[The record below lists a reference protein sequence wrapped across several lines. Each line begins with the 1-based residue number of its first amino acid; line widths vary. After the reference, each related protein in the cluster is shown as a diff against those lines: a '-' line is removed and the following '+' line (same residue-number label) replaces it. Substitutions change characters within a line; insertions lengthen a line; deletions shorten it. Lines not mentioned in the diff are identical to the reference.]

1 MGRKT
6 YEFGCKFGLQPEQP
20 AYPHMLHFIF
30 SDSFTLEN
38 ADSTVQIKKINLN
51 EIELIQKQRG
61 SDIYLNPLILGQ
73 GIKLFGASK
82 QTYKTKLIE
91 TELFENGLLF
101 YTYKINY

>member
-30 SDSFTLEN
+30 SDNFTLEN
-38 ADSTVQIKKINLN
+38 ADSKVQFKKINLN

-61 SDIYLNPLILGQ
+61 SYIYLCGGGEFTDGFWI
-73 GIKLFGASK
+73 IK
-82 QTYKTKLIE
+82 KLMF
-91 TELFENGLLF
+91 LNL
-101 YTYKINY
+101 N